1 MALEARTLTLHGQE
15 IRLREYLPS
24 TRDTT
29 GEPLVLL
36 HGISG
41 SGETWIPLLDHFER
55 TGFGRH
61 VLVPDL
67 PGHGDSGSPRA
78 DYGLGA
84 MASVVRD
91 ILAVTGNHHAT
102 IAGHSLGGGI
112 AMQFAYQFPEMCA
125 RLVLVGSAGLG
136 PQVTAVLR
144 ATALPGAKAAL
155 AAAVNP
161 VTVAIARGIAA
172 AGRGL
177 GGKLAPETREL
188 TRHLSSLSDVGRR
201 RAFLF
206 IARSLIDLRGQ
217 RASAVDKLYL
227 AEQVPTLMIWGAHD
241 PLIPV
246 EHGRKTAELLP
257 GSRLTVFENAK
268 HFPHVAD
275 PARFGAELERFLD
288 ETEPARLTLEEVV
301 EILVQ
306 ASEAANEVE
315 NRAKAVKKVPEKLSP
330 GPHLRRA

>member
-15 IRLREYLPS
+15 IRLREYHPS
-24 TRDTT
+24 TKDTK

-41 SGETWIPLLDHFER
+41 SGETWAPLLDHFER
-55 TGFGRH
+55 TGFGRR

-67 PGHGDSGSPRA
+67 PGHGDSGAPRA

-91 ILAVTGNHHAT
+91 ILALTGNRHAT

-136 PQVTAVLR
+136 PQVTPVLR
-144 ATALPGAKAAL
+144 ATALPGSKVTL
-155 AAAVNP
+155 SIAVNP
-161 VTVAIARGIAA
+161 VTVAIARGLAA
-172 AGRGL
+172 VGRSL
-177 GGKLAPETREL
+177 GGKLSPETREL
-188 TRHLSSLSDVGRR
+188 TRRLASLADPGRR

-217 RASAVDKLYL
+217 RASAIDKLYL
-227 AEQVPTLMIWGAHD
+227 AREVPTLVVWGARD

-246 EHGRKTAELLP
+246 AHGRKTAELLP
-257 GSRLTVFENAK
+257 DSRLTVFENAK

-275 PARFGAELERFLD
+275 PARFGGELDRFLA
-288 ETEPARLTLEEVV
+288 ETAPARLSLDEVV
-301 EILVQ
+301 EVLIR
-306 ASEAANEVE
+306 ASEAAEALE
-315 NRAKAVKKVPEKLSP
+315 KVPEKLSS
-330 GPHLRRA
+330 GRHLRPA